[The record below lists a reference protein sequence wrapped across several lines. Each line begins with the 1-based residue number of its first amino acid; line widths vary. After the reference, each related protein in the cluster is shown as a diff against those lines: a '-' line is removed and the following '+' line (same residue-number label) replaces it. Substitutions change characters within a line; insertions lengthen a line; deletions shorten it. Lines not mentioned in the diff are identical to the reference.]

1 MEKKPTT
8 EQLRLAQLHSRNDQI
23 IDDPNQKAKIELVMS
38 ITQKPEDAV
47 ATALYDT
54 EWDTNLA
61 AARLIEGDGHATEWE
76 EAKKKRKI
84 AKLKFQKIE
93 SSRKLR
99 STKNFPPKIRKTGTS
114 PINEMMQKM
123 YQGSNCLPG

>member
-61 AARLIEGDGHATEWE
+61 AARLIEGDGQATEWE
-76 EAKKKRKI
+76 EAKKGGKKKNSKTQISEDREFKETKI
-84 AKLKFQKIE
+84 DKEFPAKKSGRQEPLQ
-93 SSRKLR
+93 
-99 STKNFPPKIRKTGTS
+99 
-114 PINEMMQKM
+114 
-123 YQGSNCLPG
+123 